1 MSFRALL
8 VTPDD
13 QAAKALES
21 VLSRFALAAERSPYS
36 EALGLVS
43 QQKFQSVLVD
53 FDDAA
58 SAAAI
63 LEHLGTLPVVN
74 HPVTI
79 ALLSDREKVRHAFAA
94 GANFAIFKPV
104 SVEQSEGALL
114 AATALVR
121 CERRSCLRVPVQV
134 AIRLQLQSDHAVEI
148 EGILLDVSESGI
160 DVLAKQPLCPAAM
173 VLARFSLPNSPG
185 AMEVAGEVAWANPNG
200 ESGIRF
206 TDIKDDV
213 RSSLAGW
220 VEQNARPALDTQGNP
235 LPGCTLT
242 DLSLG
247 GCYIET
253 SSPLPERTV
262 VALSLTVEETG
273 LQTEGFVRVMH
284 PGRGMG
290 VEFTNTS
297 EQREQMSRFIQYLRE
312 RAGVRPELLVLPK
325 TLAVSSETLG
335 SAADD
340 IEDPLLELLRSHE
353 AFSEDTFLD
362 TLRSQRAAEVLES
375 PATQ

>member
-1 MSFRALL
+1 
-8 VTPDD
+8 
-13 QAAKALES
+13 
-21 VLSRFALAAERSPYS
+21 
-36 EALGLVS
+36 
-43 QQKFQSVLVD
+43 
-53 FDDAA
+53 
-58 SAAAI
+58 
-63 LEHLGTLPVVN
+63 
-74 HPVTI
+74 
-79 ALLSDREKVRHAFAA
+79 
-94 GANFAIFKPV
+94 
-104 SVEQSEGALL
+104 
-114 AATALVR
+114 
-121 CERRSCLRVPVQV
+121 
-134 AIRLQLQSDHAVEI
+134 
-148 EGILLDVSESGI
+148 
-160 DVLAKQPLCPAAM
+160 M
-173 VLARFSLPNSPG
+173 VLARFSLPNSSA
-185 AMEVAGEVAWANPNG
+185 AMDVAGEVAWANPNG

-220 VEQNARPALDTQGNP
+220 VEQNARPALDTKGNP

-253 SSPLPERTV
+253 SAPLPERTV
-262 VALSLTVEETG
+262 VALSLTVEEVG
-273 LQTEGFVRVMH
+273 LQTQGFVRVMH

-290 VEFTNTS
+290 VEFAITS
-297 EQREQMSRFIQYLRE
+297 EQREQISRFIQYLRE
-312 RAGVRPELLVLPK
+312 RAGVRPELLVAPK

-340 IEDPLLELLRSHE
+340 IEDPLLDLLRSHE